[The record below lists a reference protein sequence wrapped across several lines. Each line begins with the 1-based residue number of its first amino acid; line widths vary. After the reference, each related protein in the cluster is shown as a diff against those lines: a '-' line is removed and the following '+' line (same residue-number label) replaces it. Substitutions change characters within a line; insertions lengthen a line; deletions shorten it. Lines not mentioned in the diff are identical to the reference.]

1 MMKRWMSMGMA
12 LCLTAASLAGCSG
25 TKDAAESTQAEAE
38 TSAEEAA
45 AEEETAKESDL
56 DKLTFTYVTS
66 PLNVPTIIEKNQ
78 GIFEKTFGDMGI
90 EVDYAELTSGADQ
103 TQALASGDVQ
113 VLYAVGGT
121 SVILSAANGADIKV
135 LNMYSRSPK
144 AFCMYSKDESLTTP
158 ESLRG
163 KTIAGPTGTN
173 LHELLVSYLATAG
186 MTIDDVNY
194 VNMSIPDAK
203 AGLDGGSVDVALVA
217 GATAYN
223 AGKQGYHLVADG
235 EGLIKAIIA
244 VAVTQKFYDEHPEII
259 EKLEE
264 AQTEIA
270 DFMEEKPDETMAGTF
285 TRSEALSRTS
295 SAPTVF
301 PPGNSRCWHTNSR
314 PSTTPGKKK
323 APNLSSCVL
332 PIKKAY
338 AANSSRMASPH
349 RTELPAAVNCSII
362 WKYTQMSQLS
372 IHTRSSKTAG
382 TISGISKPTPT
393 GTMLPDFSSPGRS
406 SMPLA
411 APPRRSRTS
420 LSPMSHAIRAI
431 WQTCSTCQNPCATIP
446 KQMYPVTETM

>member
-1 MMKRWMSMGMA
+1 MFRYQKGKVRVMGLLCRILVAVTIYRYDAVGILIYHSSLGIHTEDVYKR
-12 LCLTAASLAGCSG
+12 
-25 TKDAAESTQAEAE
+25 Q
-38 TSAEEAA
+38 
-45 AEEETAKESDL
+45 DL

-223 AGKQGYHLVADG
+223 AGKQGYHLVALS
-235 EGLIKAIIA
+235 LIHI
-244 VAVTQKFYDEHPEII
+244 
-259 EKLEE
+259 
-264 AQTEIA
+264 
-270 DFMEEKPDETMAGTF
+270 
-285 TRSEALSRTS
+285 
-295 SAPTVF
+295 
-301 PPGNSRCWHTNSR
+301 
-314 PSTTPGKKK
+314 
-323 APNLSSCVL
+323 
-332 PIKKAY
+332 
-338 AANSSRMASPH
+338 
-349 RTELPAAVNCSII
+349 
-362 WKYTQMSQLS
+362 
-372 IHTRSSKTAG
+372 
-382 TISGISKPTPT
+382 
-393 GTMLPDFSSPGRS
+393 
-406 SMPLA
+406 
-411 APPRRSRTS
+411 
-420 LSPMSHAIRAI
+420 
-431 WQTCSTCQNPCATIP
+431 
-446 KQMYPVTETM
+446 

>member
-1 MMKRWMSMGMA
+1 MMKRWMAMGMA

-223 AGKQGYHLVADG
+223 AGQQGYHLVADG

-244 VAVTQKFYDEHPEII
+244 VAVT
-259 EKLEE
+259 
-264 AQTEIA
+264 
-270 DFMEEKPDETMAGTF
+270 PDETMQIVADELDLDTDAVKSMYDF
-285 TRSEALSRTS
+285 YD
-295 SAPTVF
+295 F
-301 PPGNSRCWHTNSR
+301 
-314 PSTTPGKKK
+314 STEITDDDKEGF
-323 APNLSSCVL
+323 
-332 PIKKAY
+332 
-338 AANSSRMASPH
+338 
-349 RTELPAAVNCSII
+349 
-362 WKYTQMSQLS
+362 Q
-372 IHTRSSKTAG
+372 KTADFMYE
-382 TISGISKPTPT
+382 SGMI
-393 GTMLPDFSSPGRS
+393 DEAFDV
-406 SMPLA
+406 
-411 APPRRSRTS
+411 
-420 LSPMSHAIRAI
+420 
-431 WQTCSTCQNPCATIP
+431 
-446 KQMYPVTETM
+446 KQLFIEK